1 MTDCVNFEDAV
12 IADYEN
18 DSAVLTD
25 TEFLVRQPFERIEL
39 LQRLSELRID
49 DFL

>member
-1 MTDCVNFEDAV
+1 MHFENTV
-12 IADYEN
+12 VADHEN